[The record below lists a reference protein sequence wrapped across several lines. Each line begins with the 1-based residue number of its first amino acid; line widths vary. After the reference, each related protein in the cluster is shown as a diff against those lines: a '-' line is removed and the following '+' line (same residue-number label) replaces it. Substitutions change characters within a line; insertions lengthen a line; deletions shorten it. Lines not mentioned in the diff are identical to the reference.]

1 MKLAHPRYLLV
12 LLAFCAASL
21 PAAETD
27 SALVENLENAET
39 SREQHDILDVIAART
54 AEAPFSIELTDRLV
68 VELMSKDT
76 HQHHYI
82 MRSLPELAGERG
94 FSEQSL
100 LVLAAALSGDM
111 TRTWDPAMSIAK
123 TLSAVHEDSG
133 LSDEAFTELIK
144 ALDHLAMLNRSAA
157 IEVLAATRSADG
169 RYKTAVESVYAA
181 LAANDHQH
189 TRSSAIAA
197 LTRLTRDQAMPADVL
212 QGLVQSALSDT
223 YMTVRMDALELLAVR
238 DVDDATRTLL
248 SMSLA
253 NELVTPTPELWANS
267 RGIREHETLND
278 RAVTVLAALHVP
290 PYPDH
295 VIGAWIN
302 QTRTYEPQKSLQA
315 LRSVYERGELSD
327 EQIGEVVG
335 IAEKH
340 RRASEREMV
349 YEMLFVELQAG
360 TLMDALIGFESAE
373 KHASRIR
380 AGYALK
386 QQYKGKEV
394 PDRVAD
400 VAARV
405 AIAGSDAE
413 LRAIAASLLVN
424 TQSDQIQSEH
434 QLIAALKRHP
444 EDYDIYSAIVDFYGP
459 DRAEDLVSKY
469 ANDDTLSVTFRRHIM
484 QELGKQTMTDA
495 GLSPAAEN
503 TLKEVARHADDYY
516 LVQYAGDALKAWGV
530 TPPLRVAL
538 QNHVNQSKAL
548 FAVLVGLV
556 ITNFTAAVFGL
567 IGVFK
572 LPLKSET
579 RRPAAVRAAIF
590 IAWLSLTAGMLVL
603 LGGGVIGFLGHN
615 SAPKP
620 EATLL
625 WNLPA
630 YGGTV
635 VYIFLTWL
643 LWRRVRMAK
652 NAETDSA
659 SSGGY

>member
-1 MKLAHPRYLLV
+1 MKLAHPWYSLV
-12 LLAFCAASL
+12 LLALCAAPVL
-21 PAAETD
+21 AAD
-27 SALVENLENAET
+27 SDSSLVEDLESAET

-54 AEAPFSIELTDRLV
+54 AESPFSTELTDRLV
-68 VELMSKDT
+68 AELMSKDT
-76 HQHHYI
+76 YQYHYI
-82 MRSLPELAGERG
+82 MRSLPELAGEGG

-100 LVLAAALSGDM
+100 LIFASALSGDM
-111 TRTWDPAMSIAK
+111 TRKWDPATSIAK
-123 TLSAVHEDSG
+123 ILSSVHEDTG
-133 LSDEAFTELIK
+133 LSDAAFSELIK

-157 IEVLAATRSADG
+157 IEVLAATRPTDD
-169 RYKTAVESVYAA
+169 RYEQAVESVYTS
-181 LAANDHQH
+181 LATNEHQH

-197 LTRLTRDQAMPADVL
+197 LTRLTQDQAVPPDVL
-212 QGLVQSALSDT
+212 QGLVRIALSDS
-223 YMTVRMDALELLAVR
+223 YMTVRMDALELLAHR
-238 DVDDATRTLL
+238 DIDDETRTSL

-253 NELVTPTPELWANS
+253 REMVAPTQELWATS
-267 RGIREHETLND
+267 RGLREHETLND
-278 RAVTVLAALHVP
+278 RAVTVLADLHLP

-295 VIGAWIN
+295 VIGAWIA
-302 QTRTYEPQKSLQA
+302 QTRTYKPQKSLEA
-315 LRSVYERGELSD
+315 LRPAYVRDELSD
-327 EQIGEVVG
+327 EQTNELVD
-335 IAEKH
+335 IAERH

-349 YEMLFVELQAG
+349 YAMLFIELQAG
-360 TLMDALIGFESAE
+360 TLMDALIGFESADDE
-373 KHASRIR
+373 TSRIR

-386 QQYKGKEV
+386 QRYDGEVV
-394 PDRVAD
+394 PDSVAD

-405 AIAGSDAE
+405 AIAGSNAE
-413 LRAIAASLLVN
+413 LRAIAANLLSN
-424 TQSDQIQSEH
+424 TQGDQTQSEH
-434 QLIAALKRHP
+434 QLIAAIKRHP

-459 DRAEDLVSKY
+459 NRIEDLVSRY
-469 ANDDTLSVTFRRHIM
+469 ANDATLSVIFRRHII
-484 QELGKQTMTDA
+484 QELGKQTLTDA
-495 GLSPAAEN
+495 GLSPDAEY

-516 LVQYAGDALKAWGV
+516 LVQYAGDALKAWGI

-538 QNHVNQSKAL
+538 QNHANQSKAL

-556 ITNFTAAVFGL
+556 ITNFTAAVVGL

-579 RRPAAVRAAIF
+579 RRPAVIRAAMF

-635 VYIFLTWL
+635 VYVFLTWL
-643 LWRRVRMAK
+643 LWRQVGKAK
-652 NAETDSA
+652 SAEMDFESA
-659 SSGGY
+659 GGY

>member
-1 MKLAHPRYLLV
+1 MKLAQPWYSLV
-12 LLAFCAASL
+12 LLALCAAPVL
-21 PAAETD
+21 AAD
-27 SALVENLENAET
+27 SDSSLVEDLENAET
-39 SREQHDILDVIAART
+39 SREQHDILDVIAARI
-54 AEAPFSIELTDRLV
+54 AETPFSSELTDRLIT
-68 VELMSKDT
+68 ELMSKDT
-76 HQHHYI
+76 HQYHYI
-82 MRSLPELAGERG
+82 MRSLPELAGEGG

-100 LVLAAALSGDM
+100 LILAAALSGDM
-111 TRTWDPAMSIAK
+111 TRNWDPAMSIAK
-123 TLSAVHEDSG
+123 ILSSVHKDTG

-157 IEVLAATRSADG
+157 IEVLAATRPTDD
-169 RYKTAVESVYAA
+169 RYAKAVESVHTT
-181 LAANDHQH
+181 LATNEHQH

-197 LTRLTRDQAMPADVL
+197 LTKLTQDQAVSPDVL
-212 QGLVQSALSDT
+212 QGLVQSALSDS
-223 YMTVRMDALELLAVR
+223 YMTVRMDALELLAHR
-238 DVDDATRTLL
+238 DIDDATRTAL

-253 NELVTPTPELWANS
+253 SEIVTPTQELWATS
-267 RGIREHETLND
+267 RGIREHETLHD
-278 RAVTVLAALHVP
+278 RAVTVLADLHVS

-295 VIGAWIN
+295 VIGAWIA
-302 QTRTYEPQKSLQA
+302 QTRTYKPEKSLEA
-315 LRSVYERGELSD
+315 LRSVYVRDELSD
-327 EQIGEVVG
+327 EQINELVD

-349 YEMLFVELQAG
+349 YAMLFVELQAG

-373 KHASRIR
+373 YEPRRIR

-386 QQYKGKEV
+386 QQNYGKEV

-405 AIAGSDAE
+405 AIAGSNAE
-413 LRAIAASLLVN
+413 LRAIAASLLSN
-424 TQSDQIQSEH
+424 TQGDQTRSEE

-459 DRAEDLVSKY
+459 NGAEDLVTRY
-469 ANDDTLSVTFRRHIM
+469 ANDATLSVTFRRHII
-484 QELGKQTMTDA
+484 QELGKQTPTDA
-495 GLSPAAEN
+495 GLSPGAEN

-516 LVQYAGDALKAWGV
+516 LVQYAGDTLKAWGV

-538 QNHVNQSKAL
+538 QNHGNQSKAL
-548 FAVLVGLV
+548 FAVLIGLV
-556 ITNFTAAVFGL
+556 ITNFSAAVVGL
-567 IGVFK
+567 ICVFK
-572 LPLKSET
+572 LPLQSET

-635 VYIFLTWL
+635 VYVFLTWL

-652 NAETDSA
+652 NAEIDSA
-659 SSGGY
+659 SSGGH

>member
-1 MKLAHPRYLLV
+1 MNLAHPCYPLV
-12 LLAFCAASL
+12 LLALCAAPL
-21 PAAETD
+21 LAADTD
-27 SALVENLENAET
+27 SSLVEELENAET
-39 SREQHDILDVIAART
+39 SREQHDILDVIAARSAAT
-54 AEAPFSIELTDRLV
+54 PFTTELTDRLV
-68 VELMSKDT
+68 AELMSKDT
-76 HQHHYI
+76 HQYHHI
-82 MRSLPELAGERG
+82 MRSLPKLAGEGG

-100 LVLAAALSGDM
+100 LILAAALSGDM
-111 TRTWDPAMSIAK
+111 TRNWDPATSIAK
-123 TLSAVHEDSG
+123 ILSSVHEDTG

-157 IEVLAATRSADG
+157 IEVLAATRPEDV
-169 RYKTAVESVYAA
+169 RHDKAVKSVHAA
-181 LAANDHQH
+181 LATNDHQH

-197 LTRLTRDQAMPADVL
+197 LTRLTQDQAVSPDVL
-212 QGLVQSALSDT
+212 QGLVQSALSDS
-223 YMTVRMDALELLAVR
+223 YMTVRMDALELLAHR
-238 DVDDATRTLL
+238 DIDDATRTSL

-253 NELVTPTPELWANS
+253 SEMVAPTPELWANS

-278 RAVTVLAALHVP
+278 RAVIVLANLYVP

-295 VIGAWIN
+295 VIGAWIA
-302 QTRTYEPQKSLQA
+302 QTRTYKPQKSLEA
-315 LRSVYERGELSD
+315 LRSVYVRDGLSD
-327 EQIGEVVG
+327 EQINELVD

-340 RRASEREMV
+340 RRATEREMV
-349 YEMLFVELQAG
+349 YAMLFVELQAG
-360 TLMDALIGFESAE
+360 TLMDALIGFESADYE
-373 KHASRIR
+373 TSRIR

-386 QQYKGKEV
+386 QQYYGKEV

-405 AIAGSDAE
+405 AIAGSNAE
-413 LRAIAASLLVN
+413 LRAIAASLLIN
-424 TQSDQIQSEH
+424 TQGDQTQSEQ

-459 DRAEDLVSKY
+459 NGAEDLVTRY
-469 ANDDTLSVTFRRHIM
+469 ANDAMLSVTFRRHII
-484 QELGKQTMTDA
+484 QELGKQTPTDA
-495 GLSPAAEN
+495 GLSPGAEN

-516 LVQYAGDALKAWGV
+516 LVQYAGDTLKAWGV

-538 QNHVNQSKAL
+538 QNHGNQSKAL
-548 FAVLVGLV
+548 FAVLIGLV
-556 ITNFTAAVFGL
+556 ITNFSAAVVGL

-572 LPLKSET
+572 LPLQSET

-620 EATLL
+620 QATLL

-635 VYIFLTWL
+635 VYVFLTWL

-652 NAETDSA
+652 NAEIDSA